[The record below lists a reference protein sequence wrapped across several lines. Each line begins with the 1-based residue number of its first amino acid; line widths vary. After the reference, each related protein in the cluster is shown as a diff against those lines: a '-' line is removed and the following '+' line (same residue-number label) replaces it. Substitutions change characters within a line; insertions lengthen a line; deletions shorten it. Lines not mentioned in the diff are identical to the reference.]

1 MKRGALSNLRPS
13 VGTLAIRAIFCRLR
27 MAGTASRRLD
37 YDRALCRGFLE
48 ELTLVPG
55 GRLPARDR
63 LCDRSRGTATRTSTH
78 LVLFAPTWRGPLS
91 AMMSGRKPI
100 QGRIR
105 KLIHAPVIGELPYR
119 LNVARPVV
127 RDAFVYRS

>member
-1 MKRGALSNLRPS
+1 
-13 VGTLAIRAIFCRLR
+13 
-27 MAGTASRRLD
+27 
-37 YDRALCRGFLE
+37 
-48 ELTLVPG
+48 
-55 GRLPARDR
+55 
-63 LCDRSRGTATRTSTH
+63 
-78 LVLFAPTWRGPLS
+78 
-91 AMMSGRKPI
+91 MMSGRKPI